1 MNCFSPHSIVLVVL
15 WFSGAIFHLLAIVM
29 FCVIMLVLCLSYAA
43 AAHQLWFCLGDQC
56 CAHVGTIFGAC
67 AFCIELVKWLFVN
80 S

>member
-43 AAHQLWFCLGDQC
+43 AAHQCGFAWGISVVLMLAQFSG
-56 CAHVGTIFGAC
+56 
-67 AFCIELVKWLFVN
+67 LVHSVLSW
-80 S
+80 